1 VHKLKLLLA
10 INARFVL
17 QCHIHMEPESPKKTS
32 VVKKIILP
40 LIIFLIVFIGAGAS
54 YYFYQKYQ
62 TSQKLLNDPTAAQAA
77 EVKSVTAE
85 VGKLMDL
92 PTGETPSV
100 ATVLDKTQVTSQAFF
115 AKAENG
121 DKVLVYSKAGIA
133 ILYRPSTNR
142 IINVAP
148 VNLNTSAATIKVAI
162 YNGSGIAG
170 LTTKFAGD
178 IVKIAT
184 NLTITNEANA
194 ARSDYARSV
203 VVDLSGTKADLAT
216 QMATLIG
223 GDVSALPAGEVRPTD
238 ATSDLLVILGRN
250 YTTPVVAAP
259 AASPAATPAA
269 SPSATPIATP

>member
-1 VHKLKLLLA
+1 
-10 INARFVL
+10 
-17 QCHIHMEPESPKKTS
+17 MEPESPKKTG
-32 VVKKIILP
+32 VVKRIILA
-40 LIIFLIVFIGAGAS
+40 LIIFLVVAASAETS

-77 EVKSVTAE
+77 EVKFVTGE

-92 PTGETPSV
+92 PTGEIPSI
-100 ATVLDKTQVTSQAFF
+100 ATVLDKTQVTGQAFF

-133 ILYRPSTNR
+133 ILYRPSTNH

-148 VNLNTSAATIKVAI
+148 VNLSTSAATIKTAI

-170 LTTKFAGD
+170 LTAKFAAD

-203 VVDLSGTKADLAT
+203 VIDLSGTKADLAA

-250 YTTPVVAAP
+250 YTTPVVATPIASP
-259 AASPAATPAA
+259 AASPAVTPVASPEATPVATPAQ
-269 SPSATPIATP
+269 